1 MYKEDIIFVSDFFM
15 EDIPQGGAE
24 TCNRELVKNLQQKYK
39 VLELQSQKL
48 DETFID
54 HHRDCL
60 YILGSLSNSKKII
73 RIIKDFKLYN
83 L

>member
-60 YILGSLSNSKKII
+60 YILGSFI
-73 RIIKDFKLYN
+73 
-83 L
+83 